1 VDKPHTPARSE
12 RIERFQFSGWVPF
25 PVERVFLFFANPENL
40 PRMMPPSTAT
50 RIDALRLVR
59 PREQAWTGPPDLAGA
74 GSEIVTSFRVVPFL
88 GVRATWIARITEF
101 EWNHHFADMQ
111 VKGPF
116 RLWRHRHE
124 LHGESRGGVSGTT
137 VSDKIECQVGFGAL
151 GRAALKFMLA
161 RQIASTFRYRQK
173 VLPQLLAGN

>member
-1 VDKPHTPARSE
+1 MGTQKA
-12 RIERFQFSGWVPF
+12 
-25 PVERVFLFFANPENL
+25 
-40 PRMMPPSTAT
+40 
-50 RIDALRLVR
+50 
-59 PREQAWTGPPDLAGA
+59 AGE

-101 EWNHHFADMQ
+101 EWNHHFADIQ

-124 LHGESRGGVSGTT
+124 LQAETRGERAGTVVRDT
-137 VSDKIECQVGFGAL
+137 IECQLGFGMV
-151 GRAALKFMLA
+151 GSAALKLVLA

-173 VLPQLLAGN
+173 VLPHLLAEK